1 MEDKKTYKIGFAIT
15 GSFCTYEKIKEVV
28 ANLKNDGMEVIPIF
42 SDNAQNIDSRFG
54 KAKDFRNEIEQI
66 TGNAGICTIAQAE
79 PIGPKGYL
87 DVLVLAPCTGNTLA
101 KLNNGIT
108 DTPVLMAAKA
118 HLRNE
123 KPLVISVSTN
133 DALGVNFKNIG
144 DLANRKN
151 IYFVPFGQDDCEKK
165 PRSMIAHVELIPDT
179 IRAALQGKQIQPM
192 LQSPL

>member
-1 MEDKKTYKIGFAIT
+1 MEDNKTYKIGFAIT
-15 GSFCTYEKIKEVV
+15 GSFCTYEKIKEVIQ
-28 ANLKNDGMEVIPIF
+28 NLKQDGMEIIPIF

-54 KAKDFRNEIEQI
+54 KAADFKNQIEQI
-66 TGNAGICTIAQAE
+66 TGNAGICSIAQAE

-87 DVLVLAPCTGNTLA
+87 DALVLAPCTGNTLA
-101 KLNNGIT
+101 KLNSGIT

-133 DALGVNFKNIG
+133 DALGVNFNNIG
-144 DLANRKN
+144 ELANRKN
-151 IYFVPFGQDDCEKK
+151 VYFVPFGQDDSDKK
-165 PRSMIAHVELIPDT
+165 PRSMIARVELIPET
-179 IRAALQGKQIQPM
+179 IRAALEGKQIQPM

>member
-1 MEDKKTYKIGFAIT
+1 MEDNKTYKIGFAIT
-15 GSFCTYEKIKEVV
+15 GSFCTYEKIKEVIQ
-28 ANLKNDGMEVIPIF
+28 NLKQDGMEIIPVF

-54 KAKDFRNEIEQI
+54 KAADFKNEIEQI
-66 TGNAGICTIAQAE
+66 TGNAGICSIAQAE

-87 DVLVLAPCTGNTLA
+87 DALVLAPCTGNTLA
-101 KLNNGIT
+101 KLNSGIT

-144 DLANRKN
+144 ELANRKN
-151 IYFVPFGQDDCEKK
+151 VYFVPFGQDDSDKK
-165 PRSMIAHVELIPDT
+165 PRSMIARVELIPET
-179 IRAALQGKQIQPM
+179 IRAALVGKQIQPM